1 MPLAFVKVFVYV
13 FTMLS
18 GKPTIP
24 VETRGYICPI
34 PGLPIERQRQMATDA
49 GCKVVF
55 EQGKLDHGGMIP
67 LDRWMSSLRPGDTA
81 WLPSILCLVLPA
93 KYRPKRYRPMTA
105 MNTCL
110 NRLLATGVIVVDARA
125 GITSQSPEDWANHV
139 ESCCNKIS
147 AGMRSHAKLV
157 KMRAA
162 IRPGLKAR
170 WHAPAMA
177 EKLAFQKTIWTS
189 AGTITDVRKHL
200 DDEFK
205 ECSIV
210 TLYSILGVRRPN
222 DPKSGGRPSDNA
234 KPRAPRVRHV
244 YFIQRG
250 KKREVKIGSAYDV
263 GSRFSSLKTS
273 SPDDLR
279 LIGSVAG
286 DAKTED
292 ELHKRFEKY
301 WIRREWFRLE
311 GDLAAF
317 IRQLPKPKSK

>member
-1 MPLAFVKVFVYV
+1 
-13 FTMLS
+13 MLS
-18 GKPTIP
+18 AKPADTQI
-24 VETRGYICPI
+24 RGYICTI
-34 PGLPIERQRQMATDA
+34 PGLPIERQRQMAADA

-55 EQGKLDHGGMIP
+55 EQGKLDHGGMFP
-67 LDRWMSSLRPGDTA
+67 LDRWMSSLRHGDTA

-93 KYRPKRYRPMTA
+93 RARPKKYRPMIA
-105 MNTCL
+105 MNTAL
-110 NRLLATGVIVVDARA
+110 SRLMATGVTVVDARA
-125 GITSQSPEDWANHV
+125 GVTSQSPEDWANHV
-139 ESCCNKIS
+139 EYCCNKIS
-147 AGMRSHAKLV
+147 AGMRSTVAYT
-157 KMRAA
+157 KMRMA
-162 IRPGLKAR
+162 IHPGLKAR

-177 EKLAFQKTIWTS
+177 EKLAFQKAIWTS
-189 AGTITDVRKHL
+189 AGTIPDVRKHL

-222 DPKSGGRPSDNA
+222 DPKSGGRPTDNA

-244 YFIQRG
+244 YFIRRG

-279 LIGSVAG
+279 LIASIAG
-286 DAKTED
+286 DHKTES
-292 ELHKRFEKY
+292 ELHKRFEQF

-311 GDLAAF
+311 GELAAF
-317 IRQLPKPKSK
+317 IKQLPKPKSK